1 MRESEMPNQMTERQ
15 TTAPQSIDPSTI
27 PGWGID
33 ADPEN
38 DPTYPMRDVTRDDKG
53 GMNWQRPAQQE
64 ENVEVLQSIE
74 RNAPP
79 AVFGTSTPPSGVSG
93 MLRRQA
99 FKFSESDWTHWLM
112 LMAADRVNVVEGVIQ
127 DLGRGHIPNIPGE
140 MGLRSELAHNKT
152 GLMKKVAVTGAV
164 IGLGLLAAGLISR
177 RGSTE
182 NGSASRQSGRRSG
195 KSTLQKNAEKA
206 LKLKQEAGPQ
216 TQIPE
221 HRTSHQGG
229 VQGPQVG
236 YTDTMLGKESTYTS
250 NLKRS
255 HNARTG
261 DA

>member
-1 MRESEMPNQMTERQ
+1 MKESEMRNDP
-15 TTAPQSIDPSTI
+15 IDPSAV

-38 DPTYPMRDVTRDDKG
+38 DPTYPMRDRSNEDKG
-53 GMNWQRPAQQE
+53 GLNWPRPAQQE
-64 ENVEVLQSIE
+64 ETVEVLQSIE
-74 RNAPP
+74 RNSPS
-79 AVFGTSTPPSGVSG
+79 AVIGTSTPPRGVSG

-99 FKFSESDWTHWLM
+99 FRYSESDWAHWLM
-112 LMAADRVNVVEGVIQ
+112 LMAADRVDVVEGVVE
-127 DLGRGHIPNIPGE
+127 DLARGRIPNIPAE
-140 MGLRSELAHNKT
+140 MGLRSELSHNRS
-152 GLMKKVAVTGAV
+152 GLVRKVAVTGAV
-164 IGLGLLAAGLISR
+164 VGLGLVAAHLISR
-177 RGSTE
+177 RNAAREDVHPAEEGDGKTE
-182 NGSASRQSGRRSG
+182 
-195 KSTLQKNAEKA
+195 LQRNAERA
-206 LKLKQEAGPQ
+206 LRLKQEAGPQ

>member
-1 MRESEMPNQMTERQ
+1 MRNDP
-15 TTAPQSIDPSTI
+15 IDPATI
-27 PGWGID
+27 PGWGVD

-38 DPTYPMRDVTRDDKG
+38 DPTYPMRDVSKDDKA
-53 GMNWQRPAQQE
+53 GMSWERPVQQE
-64 ENVEVLQSIE
+64 EHVEILQSIE
-74 RNAPP
+74 RNNLS

-99 FKFSESDWTHWLM
+99 FKYSESEWAHWLM

-127 DLGRGHIPNIPGE
+127 DLGHGRIPNVPAE
-140 MGLRSELAHNKT
+140 MGIRSELTHNKM
-152 GLMKKVAVTGAV
+152 GFAKKVAVTGAV
-164 IGLGLLAAGLISR
+164 IGLGLLAASLVSR
-177 RGSTE
+177 RGVARGDAPGTA
-182 NGSASRQSGRRSG
+182 NRRSG

-206 LKLKQEAGPQ
+206 LRLKREAGPQ

>member
-1 MRESEMPNQMTERQ
+1 MQNQ
-15 TTAPQSIDPSTI
+15 PIDPSKI

-38 DPTYPMRDVTRDDKG
+38 DPTYPMRNIAGDDKA
-53 GMNWQRPAQQE
+53 GMSWQRPPQQE
-64 ENVEVLQSIE
+64 ERVEVLQSIE
-74 RNAPP
+74 RNNLS

-99 FKFSESDWTHWLM
+99 FKYSESEWAHWLM

-127 DLGRGHIPNIPGE
+127 DLGHGRVPNIPAE
-140 MGLRSELAHNKT
+140 MGIRSELAHNRT
-152 GLMKKVAVTGAV
+152 GFMKKVAVTGAV
-164 IGLGLLAAGLISR
+164 VGLGLLAASLISR
-177 RGSTE
+177 RGAAKA
-182 NGSASRQSGRRSG
+182 SAPRSSAGRSG
-195 KSTLQKNAEKA
+195 KSSLQKNAEKA
-206 LKLKQEAGPQ
+206 LRLKQEAGPQ